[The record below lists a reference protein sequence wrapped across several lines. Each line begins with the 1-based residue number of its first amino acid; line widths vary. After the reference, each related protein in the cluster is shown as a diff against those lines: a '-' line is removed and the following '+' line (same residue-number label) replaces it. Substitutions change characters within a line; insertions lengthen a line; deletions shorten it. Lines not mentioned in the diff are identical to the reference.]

1 MKTAHA
7 STRSPNQGS
16 ALIVTMLVTLL
27 LGFTLA
33 SYLMLVRSE
42 HAATARSQAWN
53 QALVLAEAGVEE
65 ALAQL
70 NPGAFASD
78 VTGGNGWE
86 LSDGFFQPDPP
97 ARTLLGGR
105 YAVVYTPDNPPTIYS
120 TGYTT
125 IPFGAVTL
133 SRVVCV
139 TTSNA
144 PLYSTGL
151 SVERITNP
159 SGYNFSQDSYDS
171 SDPTYSDLGR
181 YSPAKAK
188 TGTVTNA
195 PARTRSELLDVLP
208 PFSNGL
214 TLPTRVASTY
224 TLSGNYVVEGNFH
237 LAGGDKIYVAP
248 SRTATLYVTGDFS
261 MSTDAE
267 LEIAQTGTLRI
278 YVAGKRTSLDYVNN
292 HGTPRNF
299 QYYGLPG
306 NTNVTLT
313 QTTPSLVASLYAPNA
328 TFCAPNDS
336 SLFNYSGS
344 LIVNNLI
351 LSRPFK
357 FHFDESLAHTDSPR
371 RGFVVTS
378 WQEL

>member
-1 MKTAHA
+1 MKTACV
-7 STRSPNQGS
+7 SSRTRNQGS

-42 HAATARSQAWN
+42 HASTARSQAWN
-53 QALVLAEAGVEE
+53 QALMLAEAGVEE

-70 NPGAFASD
+70 NPAAFTSE
-78 VTGGNGWE
+78 VGGGNGWS
-86 LSDGFFQPDPP
+86 LADGLYQPDP
-97 ARTLLGGR
+97 AERHLLGGR

-125 IPFGAVTL
+125 IPFGSVTL

-139 TTSNA
+139 TTTNA
-144 PLYSTGL
+144 PLYSSGL

-159 SGYNFSQDSYDS
+159 AGYNYYQDSYDS
-171 SDPTYSDLGR
+171 ANPAFSDNGHYLA
-181 YSPAKAK
+181 AKAK
-188 TGTVTNA
+188 TTTTTNP
-195 PARTRSELLDVLP
+195 PAITRTELPDVLP
-208 PFSNGL
+208 PFATGL
-214 TLPTRVASTY
+214 TLPTRFANTY
-224 TLSGNYVVEGNFH
+224 TLSGNYFVEGNFY
-237 LAGGDKIYVAP
+237 LSGSDKIYVPAN
-248 SRTATLYVTGDFS
+248 RTATLYVTGDFG

-267 LEIAQTGTLRI
+267 LEIEQTGTLKI
-278 YVAGKRTSLDYVNN
+278 FVAGKRTTIDYVNN
-292 HGTPRNF
+292 HGTPQNF

-328 TFCAPNDS
+328 TFSAINDN

-344 LIVNNLI
+344 LIVSNLI
-351 LSRPFK
+351 LTRPFK
-357 FHFDESLAHTDSPR
+357 FHFDENLARNGGPR

>member
-1 MKTAHA
+1 VKADA
-7 STRSPNQGS
+7 RIRPTRNHGS

-33 SYLMLVRSE
+33 SYLMLVRSQ
-42 HAATARSQAWN
+42 HASTARSQAWH
-53 QALVLAEAGVEE
+53 QALVLAETGVEE

-70 NPGAFASD
+70 NPGAFTAD
-78 VTGGNGWE
+78 VANGNGWT
-86 LSDGFFQPDPP
+86 LSGGFFQPDSPE
-97 ARTLLGGR
+97 RTVLGGS

-125 IPFGAVTL
+125 IPFGSVTL

-139 TTSNA
+139 TTTNA
-144 PLYSTGL
+144 PLYATGL
-151 SVERITNP
+151 SVGRITNP
-159 SGYNFSQDSYDS
+159 TGHSYYQDSYDS
-171 SDPTYSDLGR
+171 ENPAFSDNEHYN
-181 YSPAKAK
+181 PAKA
-188 TGTVTNA
+188 
-195 PARTRSELLDVLP
+195 RTAATLNPPSIMRTELPEVLP
-208 PFSNGL
+208 PFAIGL
-214 TLPTRVASTY
+214 TLPTRIASTY
-224 TLSGNYVVEGNFH
+224 SLSGNYLVEGNFH
-237 LAGGDKIYVAP
+237 LAGSDKIYVSP
-248 SRTATLYVTGDFS
+248 GRTAVLYVTGDFS

-267 LEIAQTGTLRI
+267 LEIAQTGTLKLF
-278 YVAGKRTSLDYVNN
+278 VAGHRATIDYINN
-292 HGTPRNF
+292 HGAPRNF

-313 QTTPSLVASLYAPNA
+313 QITPALVGSIYAPQASFAAN
-328 TFCAPNDS
+328 NDT

-344 LIVNNLI
+344 LVVNNLV

-357 FHFDESLAHTDSPR
+357 FHFDESLARSAGPR